1 MKLHATVL
9 FLLMTTLLC
18 ACNDDR
24 DSWADNYQMAFM
36 DMMTNG
42 SGHTYKAVN
51 DEGETLSVI
60 NPIGGLTN
68 DTTYRFIVVFV
79 REGNSIR
86 LSSYSHTISGKPF
99 KMEEGET
106 AITDP
111 VTVQS
116 IWKTSNYIN
125 ATFLIQKKTEQHVMG
140 FIDKGVTT
148 NNQGTRIARVQLYH
162 DNSNDAEAFT
172 ATTYAS
178 LPLWAYRDRLERG
191 RDSVYFIVNTT
202 DSLAIYPF
210 LY

>member
-1 MKLHATVL
+1 MKLHAIVL

-42 SGHTYKAVN
+42 SGQTYKAVN

-99 KMEEGET
+99 KMEEEET

-125 ATFLIQKKTEQHVMG
+125 ATFLIQKKTEQHVMD

-172 ATTYAS
+172 ATAYAS

>member
-1 MKLHATVL
+1 
-9 FLLMTTLLC
+9 
-18 ACNDDR
+18 
-24 DSWADNYQMAFM
+24 MAFM

-42 SGHTYKAVN
+42 SGQTYKAVN

-68 DTTYRFIVVFV
+68 DTTYRFFVVLV

-125 ATFLIQKKTEQHVMG
+125 ATFLIQEKTEQHVMG

-148 NNQGTRIARVQLYH
+148 NNQGTRIARIQLYH
-162 DNSNDAEAFT
+162 DNSSDAEAFT
-172 ATTYAS
+172 ATAYAS

>member
-1 MKLHATVL
+1 MKLHAIVL

-42 SGHTYKAVN
+42 SGQTYKAVN

-99 KMEEGET
+99 KMEEET

-125 ATFLIQKKTEQHVMG
+125 ATFLIQKKTEQHVMD

-148 NNQGTRIARVQLYH
+148 NNQGTRIARIQLYH

-172 ATTYAS
+172 ATAYAS

>member
-1 MKLHATVL
+1 MKLHAIVL

-42 SGHTYKAVN
+42 SGQTYKAVN

-99 KMEEGET
+99 KMEEET

-125 ATFLIQKKTEQHVMG
+125 ATFLIQKKTEQHVMD

-172 ATTYAS
+172 ATAYAS

>member
-1 MKLHATVL
+1 MKLHAIVL

-18 ACNDDR
+18 ACNDNR

-42 SGHTYKAVN
+42 SGQTYKAVN

-99 KMEEGET
+99 KMEEET

-125 ATFLIQKKTEQHVMG
+125 ATFLIQKKTEQHVMD

-172 ATTYAS
+172 ATAYAS